1 MPPVGD
7 SIVHEPEYSVI
18 DVGKETVILDVVL
31 IELEGQIVT
40 LYLVS
45 FWISLVVTASIARDC
60 MSAEVNWNSGI
71 TIPVVICAMG

>member
-7 SIVHEPEYSVI
+7 SIVHEPAYSVI
-18 DVGKETVILDVVL
+18 DVGKETVILDEVL

-45 FWISLVVTASIARDC
+45 F
-60 MSAEVNWNSGI
+60 
-71 TIPVVICAMG
+71 

>member
-7 SIVHEPEYSVI
+7 SIVHEPLYSEI

-40 LYLVS
+40 LYLLS
-45 FWISLVVTASIARDC
+45 F
-60 MSAEVNWNSGI
+60 
-71 TIPVVICAMG
+71 